1 MWNGIGIPAFK
12 WLPATGCESQ
22 WADKSRSHALS
33 RSWPPESEEEPG
45 KCMDR
50 VPEEADLPRGVGGG
64 GDGHLQEKGTEYLR
78 KSETAKTRRLPGALP
93 KSMLWILKPSI
104 RIKEADGPPLLRPRV
119 RNVPKYKGKRKEEN
133 QREREEARKIA
144 PGGLIFDEEDFQRG
158 ETYHEGTWGTSFT
171 LLP

>member
-1 MWNGIGIPAFK
+1 MVSAF
-12 WLPATGCESQ
+12 LPSSDFQQQGVNPSELTKAEVMPSPG
-22 WADKSRSHALS
+22 ADRQRARKSRGSV
-33 RSWPPESEEEPG
+33 WTV
-45 KCMDR
+45 C
-50 VPEEADLPRGVGGG
+50 PRKQTYLGGLGG